1 MGNNILLEYM
11 NKSLEVKKEVFVQGP
26 VITISREFGCY
37 ASNLAAKLALE
48 MTKVTSHKWNFVTK
62 EVLED
67 AAKKLNVRTQEIAH
81 IFGASEKN
89 FLGDLIT
96 SFAKKKYASDS
107 HIKKTITDVVSKYAE
122 QGHCIIVGR
131 AGCVIAK
138 NIAKSLHVRIIAPF
152 EFRVNEIQ
160 NAFKL
165 SKEDAER
172 MVEETDKHRDV
183 FMSFF
188 KGNEPDANLFDVIY
202 NKSKLNEDAI
212 IQSIMQLAKARGLF

>member
-11 NKSLEVKKEVFVQGP
+11 NKSLETKKEVFVPGP

-48 MTKVTSHKWNFVTK
+48 ISKETSHKWNFITK

-67 AAKKLNVRTQEIAH
+67 AAEELHVRVQEIAH
-81 IFGASEKN
+81 IFGANEKS

-107 HIKKTITDVVSKYAE
+107 HIKKTITDVVSKYAD

-138 NIAKSLHVRIIAPF
+138 NIKKSLHIRIIAPF
-152 EFRVNEIQ
+152 EFRVAEIQ

-165 SKEDAER
+165 YREDAER
-172 MVEETDKHRDV
+172 LVSETDKQREV
-183 FMSFF
+183 FMRFF
-188 KGNEPDANLFDVIY
+188 KGNEPEANLFDVIY
-202 NKSKLNEDAI
+202 NKSKLNEDVIVKSI
-212 IQSIMQLAKARGLF
+212 IQLAKQKELF